1 MRDGDSQ
8 IALKDICGIAEVAE
22 IIGRT
27 KGRIDQLLLE
37 DRGFPRPIW
46 SIRLGRI
53 WDRNDVVA
61 WVQATG
67 YGEIPKVETLKVDKS
82 DSEPKPLIA
91 RPSEAERAAKLD
103 LLLGRV

>member
-8 IALKDICGIAEVAE
+8 IALKDICGIAEVADL
-22 IIGRT
+22 IGRT

-46 SIRLGRI
+46 AIKLGRI
-53 WDRNDVVA
+53 WDRSEIVA

-67 YGEIPKVETLKVDKS
+67 YGEAPKVETPKVEK
-82 DSEPKPLIA
+82 SEPKPLIA
-91 RPSEAERAAKLD
+91 RPSETERAAKLD

>member
-22 IIGRT
+22 IIGRS

-37 DRGFPRPIW
+37 DRAFPRPVW

-61 WVQATG
+61 WVQLTG
-67 YGEIPKVETLKVDKS
+67 YGEKPKVTEVKETAKP
-82 DSEPKPLIA
+82 EPTPLIA
-91 RPSEAERAAKLD
+91 KPSEAERAAKLD